1 MKKQGL
7 SNLLALAAIC
17 IFSGTCASTGGNMD
31 SNEAVNFN
39 PDAAGSITGVIRN
52 FTSFSDV
59 VGEKLLLIEVSIETT
74 FNREIIFNREELT
87 RVGIGDI
94 YTLNFDAAM
103 VSGTGS
109 PNLYSAPYTLGQG
122 QAITI
127 NLMRST
133 LMASLFEPE
142 RLPEHQF
149 FSYMQNV
156 HQWRIRN
163 GRLEL
168 LSKTDDGSDVRMA
181 FQ

>member
-1 MKKQGL
+1 MRKQIL
-7 SNLLALAAIC
+7 SNFLTLTAIC
-17 IFSGTCASTGGNMD
+17 VFGGCASTGENSDLGNPAA
-31 SNEAVNFN
+31 SIN
-39 PDAAGSITGVIRN
+39 PGAIASVARN
-52 FTSFSDV
+52 LFSFSDV
-59 VGEKLLLIEVSIETT
+59 VGEELKLIEVYIETT
-74 FNREIIFNREELT
+74 FNREVIYNRDELN
-87 RVGIGDI
+87 RVGVGDI

-168 LSKTDDGSDVRMA
+168 LSKTENGSEVRMA